1 MKKFFLLLLLVS
13 FFFQQSNA
21 QKAKQLLEKAK
32 ALVKVNKTESALLI
46 LKEVKKIDSL
56 NYVAITMTAE
66 IYFVQKKWDDCYEA
80 LSYGIKYYPDSSGLF
95 YFRGGLLYITLNTDA
110 AIADYTATLNLT
122 NDDTLIRRCFLNR
135 GDCYAQKRAFQLAYE
150 DYFKANL
157 IDSNNL
163 DVLNNMATALD
174 ELGRSDEAISILN
187 KIITIDSSYIGP
199 YVNLGYQYTK
209 LGKYAEAL
217 RYFDKALLINKE
229 EPLALN
235 NRGLTKY
242 YLKDYTGAITDIE
255 SSIKIYPS
263 NSYAFKNRALV
274 YLALKQNDKAC
285 ADLQKALDFAFT
297 QMYGNEVL
305 ELKKANCDTRH

>member
-1 MKKFFLLLLLVS
+1 MKKIFLLLLLVS

-32 ALVKVNKTESALLI
+32 ALVEVNKTDSALLI
-46 LKEVKKIDSL
+46 LKEVKEIDSL
-56 NYVAITMTAE
+56 NYVAITMIAE
-66 IYFVQKKWDDCYEA
+66 IYFVQEKWEECYGT
-80 LSYGIKYYPDSSGLF
+80 LSYGINFYPDSADLF
-95 YFRGGLLYITLNTDA
+95 FYRASLLYKTVNTDA
-110 AIADYTATLNLT
+110 AIADYTATLKLA
-122 NDDTLIRRCFLNR
+122 NDDTLIRRCLLNR
-135 GDCYAQKRAFQLAYE
+135 GACYSQKRAFQQAYE

-157 IDSNNL
+157 IDSNNI

-187 KIITIDSSYIGP
+187 KIIIIDSSYIGP

-217 RYFDKALLINKE
+217 RYFDKALLIDKE

-242 YLKDYTGAITDIE
+242 YLKDYTGAVADIE
-255 SSIKIYPS
+255 ASIKIYPS

-274 YLALKQNDKAC
+274 YLALKQTDKAC
-285 ADLQKALDFAFT
+285 ADLQKALDLAFT

-305 ELKKANCDTRH
+305 ELKKANCDTRN